1 MTKLEE
7 FDARVANMRETLVGV
22 LAREPDESLITARLD
37 FSIERAA
44 RHEATGQPCRECGS
58 MTVPA
63 GSCHVCTECGTS
75 GGCS

>member
-7 FDARVANMRETLVGV
+7 FDATVAGMREKLVKI
-22 LAREPDESLITARLD
+22 LARESDESLITVRLD
-37 FSIERAA
+37 FYIERVTP
-44 RHEATGQPCRECGS
+44 RESTGPPCHDCGS